1 MASHRT
7 AARGRARGSVPEAEP
22 DYSITAAEAPHS
34 EGLDHRMKRY
44 AFHMALRVACLLV
57 AVATEGWIRWT
68 AVVGVVVLPWMAVV
82 LANGNDRAEVR
93 DASYYLGTH
102 HPQLGSGPA
111 RQQAPTEEA
120 AEEAAEQGKR
130 SRKHRATGE
139 DPTAPSESSPRLPSS
154 TPGPPDRSSS
164 AAAHQD
170 PAGEVLDGEFFPG
183 HRSTGRDQEGQ
194 G

>member
-102 HPQLGSGPA
+102 HPQLGTGPA
-111 RQQAPTEEA
+111 RQQAP

-130 SRKHRATGE
+130 SRKQRATGE
-139 DPTAPSESSPRLPSS
+139 DPAAPSDSSPRFPSS
-154 TPGPPDRSSS
+154 TPGPPDGTSP